1 MKRVNLKLIH
11 LCLTNIITVNPFFLS
26 KFATIKY
33 KTFNMNFKALRNYLE
48 QTYRIMKKNRLVKV
62 LSIVLLFS
70 LFACYATIKKS
81 NKNQVLMQ
89 VLMQELNQDHYA
101 PLELNDQLSEKLFD
115 LYLKRLDYRKEFLVQ
130 EDIDLLK
137 KYRDQLDDE
146 IKSGNY
152 EFFNLSIDLI
162 KKREQEAKAY
172 YKEIL
177 ASPFDFTK
185 DETFE
190 MDIKKGNFAV
200 DKNALKEWWRKYLK
214 YQTMTRLSET
224 MDIQEKH
231 KEQESA
237 DILKSGQG
245 ETHDAKTPA
254 IKDTTF
260 KVMTFAEM
268 EADARKKVL
277 KNNDEFFKRLEEL
290 DSMDL
295 LSSFL
300 NSLAN
305 VYDPHTEYFAPKA
318 KANFDIAMSGQLE
331 GIGAQLQERDGEIKI
346 TNIVPGSPSARQGIL
361 KAGDVILK
369 VAQGSNEPVDVEG
382 MKLDDAVQLIRGK
395 KGTEVRLTVKRVDN
409 SIINVPIIRDVV
421 LLEET
426 YAQSALISNKNK
438 IGYIHLPA
446 FYADFNKRG
455 GRSCFEDMKKEV
467 LKLRKENVDGIVVDL
482 RDNGGGSLQDVV
494 DISGLFIKS
503 GPIVQVKGR
512 NGAPYILEDRDTAVY
527 YDGPL
532 VVMVNTNSA
541 SASEIMAAAMQDYK
555 RAIIIGSNQTYGKG
569 TVQRIFN
576 MDDYLKSDYDDL
588 KPLGSVKLTVQ
599 KFYRI
604 NGGATQLRGVTP
616 DIIVPD
622 AYALTDRGERE
633 QDHPMVWDEIKQ
645 ANYSPWTRNI
655 SSYSKV
661 EANSK
666 QRIQNNASFKLVSQ
680 EAERVKKNA
689 DRTSYTL
696 NLEKYRK
703 EQKAIIEENKK
714 FDTIWTEIKDE
725 NISPIASD
733 FEAIQSDTA
742 KVARN
747 KEWIKNLKKD
757 PYLYEASLVIND
769 LKMGQDALG
778 NK

>member
-1 MKRVNLKLIH
+1 
-11 LCLTNIITVNPFFLS
+11 
-26 KFATIKY
+26 
-33 KTFNMNFKALRNYLE
+33 MNFKALRNYLE

-81 NKNQVLMQ
+81 NKNQVLLQ
-89 VLMQELNQDHYA
+89 TLMKELNNDHYA
-101 PLELNDQLSEKLFD
+101 PLDLNDQLSEKLFD
-115 LYLKRLDYRKEFLVQ
+115 LYLKRLDYRKEFLIQ
-130 EDIDLLK
+130 EDVDLFK

-146 IKSGNY
+146 IKSGSF
-152 EFFNLSIDLI
+152 EFFNISIDLI
-162 KKREQEAKAY
+162 KKRQQEAKVY

-177 ASPFDFTK
+177 AAPFDFTK
-185 DETFE
+185 DETME
-190 MDIKKGNFAV
+190 MDLKKGNFAA

-214 YQTMTRLSET
+214 LQTLSRLAET
-224 MDIQEKH
+224 MDIQEKA
-231 KEQESA
+231 KEKETT
-237 DILKSGQG
+237 DILKSGKG
-245 ETHDAKTPA
+245 ETPDAKTPA
-254 IKDTTF
+254 IKDTSF

-268 EADARKKVL
+268 EVDARKKVL

-295 LSSFL
+295 LSSYL

-331 GIGAQLQERDGEIKI
+331 GIGAQLQERDGDIKI
-346 TNIVPGSPSARQGIL
+346 TSIVPGSPSARQGIL
-361 KAGDVILK
+361 KAGDIIIK
-369 VAQGSNEPVDVEG
+369 VAQGANEPVDIEG
-382 MKLDDAVQLIRGK
+382 MRLDDAVQLIRGK

-409 SIINVPIIRDVV
+409 SIIIVPIIRDVI

-426 YAQSALISNKNK
+426 YAQSALINNTPSNLRIKNQ
-438 IGYIHLPA
+438 IGYIRLPA

-467 LKLRKENVDGIVVDL
+467 IKLRKENVDGIVIDL

-494 DISGLFIKS
+494 DISGLFIKQ

-512 NGAPYILEDRDTAVY
+512 NGSPYILEDHDTAVY

-532 VVMVNTNSA
+532 VIMVNTNSA

-555 RAIIIGSNQTYGKG
+555 RAVIIGSNQTYGKG

-576 MDDYLKSDYDDL
+576 MDDNSGSENDDL

-622 AYALTDRGERE
+622 AYGLTDRGERE
-633 QDHPMVWDEIKQ
+633 QDHPMVWDEIKP
-645 ANYSPWTRNI
+645 ANYSPWTKNI

-661 EANSK
+661 ESNSK
-666 QRIQNNASFKLVSQ
+666 QRIQNNPSFKLVTQ
-680 EAERVKKNA
+680 EAERVKKNV
-689 DRTSYTL
+689 DKTTYTL

-725 NISPIASD
+725 NISSIASD

-757 PYLYEASLVIND
+757 PYLFEATMVVKD
-769 LKMGQDALG
+769 LKLGQESLG